1 MQWRSAAVSRT
12 GLDRRPPVI
21 AAQKVAAERVAA
33 VLAGRSL
40 AQRRPDDADLPQ
52 NDRAAALDLTQ
63 GTLRHLGRLRAVIA
77 QMAARPI
84 PDGRVEALLLVAL
97 YQLWQTRHAPH
108 AIVDHAV
115 RAVRMLGADG
125 AGGFVNALLRRF
137 LREREPLL
145 HQAAASPEG
154 RWSLP
159 TWWIDKL
166 ERQLGAN
173 APVVLA
179 AGLEHPPMSVR
190 VNPRRISLE
199 AYRAR
204 LDEAGIGARL
214 LENDALL
221 LERPVPS
228 ARLPGFDEGLVSVQ
242 DAGAQWAAR
251 LLDLRDGLR
260 VLDACAAPGG
270 KTAHMLETAA
280 VDVLAIDKDE
290 HRLAEVGRL
299 LARLG
304 LDATVRAADAG
315 ALDTWWDGR
324 AFDRILLDAPC
335 SASGI
340 VRRHPDAKW
349 LRRPA
354 DIAMFA
360 RQQARLLDALWQVL
374 APGGTLLYATCS
386 VFAEENR
393 DTVRAFLERH
403 PDARHSEP
411 AQFAGSGGQLLP
423 DQEHDGFYYAP
434 LRKTDR

>member
-1 MQWRSAAVSRT
+1 M
-12 GLDRRPPVI
+12 I
-21 AAQKVAAERVAA
+21 AAQKLAAERVAA
-33 VLAGRSL
+33 VLGGHSL
-40 AQRRPDDADLPQ
+40 AQRRVDDAGLAQ

-63 GTLRHLGRLRAVIA
+63 GTLRHLGRLRAVVA

-84 PDGRVEALLLVAL
+84 SDSRVEALLLVAL

-115 RAVRMLGADG
+115 RTVRVLGAAG

-145 HQAAASPEG
+145 QQATALPEG

-159 TWWIDKL
+159 RWWIDKL
-166 ERQLGAN
+166 EQQLGAR
-173 APVVLA
+173 AQAVLA

-190 VNPRRISLE
+190 VNRRRISLE

-204 LDEAGIGARL
+204 LAAAGIGSRM

-221 LERPVPS
+221 LAHPVPS
-228 ARLPGFDEGLVSVQ
+228 ARLPGFDEGLASIQ

-251 LLDLRDGLR
+251 LLDLRDGQR

-270 KTAHMLETAA
+270 KTAHLLEIAH

-290 HRLAEVGRL
+290 HRLRDIDRL

-304 LDATVRAADAG
+304 LEATVRMADAG
-315 ALDTWWDGR
+315 ALETWWDGR

-354 DIAMFA
+354 DIAVFA

-411 AQFAGSGGQLLP
+411 VQFSGSGGQLLP

>member
-1 MQWRSAAVSRT
+1 M
-12 GLDRRPPVI
+12 I

-40 AQRRPDDADLPQ
+40 AQRRLDDADLSQ
-52 NDRAAALDLTQ
+52 SDRAAALDLTQ
-63 GTLRHLGRLRAVIA
+63 GTLRHLGRLRAVVA
-77 QMAARPI
+77 QMAARPVT
-84 PDGRVEALLLVAL
+84 DGRVEALLLVAL

-115 RAVRMLGADG
+115 RTVRVLGADG

-145 HQAAASPEG
+145 QQAGATPEG

-159 TWWIDKL
+159 QWWIEKL
-166 ERQLGAN
+166 ERQLGPN
-173 APVVLA
+173 ARPVLA

-190 VNPRRISLE
+190 VNRRRTSLE

-204 LDEAGIGARL
+204 LEAVDIATRL
-214 LENDALL
+214 LDNDALL
-221 LERPVPS
+221 LEQPVPS
-228 ARLPGFDEGLVSVQ
+228 ARLPGFDEGLVSIQ

-251 LLDLRDGLR
+251 LLDLHDGQR

-270 KTAHMLETAA
+270 KTAHMLEIAA
-280 VDVLAIDKDE
+280 VDMLAIDKDE
-290 HRLAEVGRL
+290 HRLRDIDRL

-304 LDATVRAADAG
+304 LEAALRTADAG
-315 ALDTWWDGR
+315 AVDTWWDGR

-349 LRRPA
+349 LRRPG
-354 DIAMFA
+354 DVEVFA

-411 AQFAGSGGQLLP
+411 VQFAGSGGQLLP

-434 LRKTDR
+434 LRKSDR

>member
-1 MQWRSAAVSRT
+1 
-12 GLDRRPPVI
+12 VI
-21 AAQKVAAERVAA
+21 AAQKVAAERIAA

-40 AQRRPDDADLPQ
+40 AQRRTDDAELAQ
-52 NDRAAALDLTQ
+52 NERAAALDLTQ
-63 GTLRHLGRLRAVIA
+63 GTLRYLGRLRAVVA

-84 PDGRVEALLLVAL
+84 TDGRVEALLLVAL

-115 RAVRMLGADG
+115 QAVRMLGAGG

-137 LREREPLL
+137 LREREMLL
-145 HQAAASPEG
+145 QQAAATPEG

-159 TWWIDKL
+159 KWWIEKL
-166 ERQLGAN
+166 ERQLGA
-173 APVVLA
+173 AAQTVLA

-190 VNPRRISLE
+190 VNRRRISRD

-204 LDEAGIGARL
+204 LDEAGIGTRL
-214 LENDALL
+214 LENDAILL
-221 LERPVPS
+221 QHPVPA
-228 ARLPGFDEGLVSVQ
+228 ARLPGFDEGLVSIQ
-242 DAGAQWAAR
+242 DAGAQWAAH

-270 KTAHMLETAA
+270 KTAHLLETAA
-280 VDVLAIDKDE
+280 VELLAIDKDE
-290 HRLAEVGRL
+290 HRLRDIDRL

-304 LDATVRAADAG
+304 LEAALRTADA
-315 ALDTWWDGR
+315 AAIDAWWDGR
-324 AFDRILLDAPC
+324 AFDRVLLDAPC

-354 DIAMFA
+354 DIDMFA

-411 AQFAGSGGQLLP
+411 VQFAGSGGQLLP